1 MNRGVLSVIGLVLAA
16 IIFLAVNVAANNAL
30 NSARLDLTEDRLFTL
45 SEGSRNIVAALEEPI
60 TLRLYFSETT
70 ANAIPQIKTYGQRVR
85 ELIEEYVT
93 LSGGR
98 IRLEVIDPEPF
109 TEAEDDAV
117 RAGLQAV
124 PLTAGVSLYFG
135 LVGTNTVDD
144 QQVVPFFS
152 QEKEQFLEY
161 DLTRI
166 IYNLT
171 DPAKPVVGL
180 ITAHQMNADVSPLM
194 RVGGGGPQ
202 PWAITETIRETF
214 TLRTVDRSAEAIDED
229 IDVLLIAHPAGL
241 PDTLLYAIDQFVLRG
256 GKALVYVDPF
266 SEVAAAFG
274 RQRGG
279 TPDVSDLGPLLAAW
293 GVAVEEGKI
302 VGDWASAQQVDAGT
316 PGRPRV
322 MRYLPWLQ
330 VNAAN
335 YDGGDV
341 VMGELG
347 PVAVATA
354 GSIVKLSE
362 GTTEVA
368 PLITSS
374 TQAMLYE
381 ADDVRFGPNPQAL
394 IENFKPADNSFVLA
408 ARITGDV
415 VSAYPDGPPKPVGE
429 AAAGQTDDEKAAAP
443 ADAAVTDQPAN
454 GSEEPVRHLSESQ
467 QPINVIL
474 VADSDLLY
482 DQFWLRRQGF
492 LGQQLMIPIASNAD
506 MAVNALDNLAGSS
519 DLISLRSRGK
529 SARPFVVVEDL
540 RRAAEQTFLAEEREL
555 QAKLEAKQ
563 QEINELESSAN
574 AGGGA
579 LLTAEQQRTIV
590 EAREEILETRRELR
604 DVQHNL
610 NKDIENLEAQLKFAN
625 IGLIPIVIGIGAL
638 VLAALRIQ
646 SRRRARRTD

>member
-1 MNRGVLSVIGLVLAA
+1 MSRGVLSVVGLILAA
-16 IIFLAVNVAANNAL
+16 ISFLAVNVASNNAL
-30 NSARLDLTEDRLFTL
+30 NSARLDLTQDRLFTL
-45 SEGSRNIVAALEEPI
+45 SDGSRNIIAALEEPI
-60 TLRLYFSETT
+60 TLRFYFSETT

-124 PLTAGVSLYFG
+124 PLGAGVSLYFG

-166 IYNLT
+166 VYNLT

-214 TLRTVDRSAEAIDED
+214 TLRTVDRGAEAIDED

-279 TPDVSDLGPLLAAW
+279 GPDVSDLGPLLAAW
-293 GVAVEEGKI
+293 GVALEEDRI
-302 VGDWASAQQVDAGT
+302 VGDWAAAQQVDAGT

-330 VNAAN
+330 VDAPN
-335 YDGGDV
+335 YDTGDV

-347 PVAVATA
+347 PVAIATA
-354 GSIVKLSE
+354 GSIVRLSD
-362 GTTEVA
+362 GTTGVT

-394 IENFKPADNSFVLA
+394 IENFKPAGDSFVLA
-408 ARITGDV
+408 ARITGNV
-415 VSAYPDGPPKPVGE
+415 VSAFPDGPPAPAEEGAE
-429 AAAGQTDDEKAAAP
+429 NAAADEAETP
-443 ADAAVTDQPAN
+443 ADETAADQPAN
-454 GSEEPVRHLSESQ
+454 GGEEPLKHLSESQ

-492 LGQQLMIPIASNAD
+492 LGQQLVIPIASNAD

-555 QAKLEAKQ
+555 RAKLEAKQ
-563 QEINELESSAN
+563 QEINELEGSAD

-579 LLTAEQQRTIV
+579 LLTAEQQRTIT
-590 EAREEILETRRELR
+590 EAREEILETRRQLR

-610 NKDIENLEAQLKFAN
+610 NKDIENLEARLKFAN
-625 IGLIPIVIGIGAL
+625 IGLIPIAIGIGAL
-638 VLAALRIQ
+638 VLAGLRIQ
-646 SRRRARRTD
+646 RRRRARHTD